1 MKETRQR
8 GGGAEK
14 QPGRRGR
21 KGADVVECGRG
32 PGIHAR
38 RSWPMLGYLC
48 IYVEHRRT
56 LPMRE
61 REREKKRGERKGTW
75 EQEEQERTREA
86 FSCEREGQG
95 RREEP
100 MASQGVLPF
109 RYEGASRYVHLREH
123 PTMQQEHQET
133 NDSHPTITTATP
145 PIVLLSF

>member
-1 MKETRQR
+1 MRPWSR
-8 GGGAEK
+8 YIRASVL
-14 QPGRRGR
+14 
-21 KGADVVECGRG
+21 AY
-32 PGIHAR
+32 AR
-38 RSWPMLGYLC
+38 VFVYLC
-48 IYVEHRRT
+48 GTPENFADESEKEGTREKD
-56 LPMRE
+56 RE
-61 REREKKRGERKGTW
+61 RERTW
-75 EQEEQERTREA
+75 EQGERERERKKEA

-95 RREEP
+95 RRKEP

>member
-1 MKETRQR
+1 
-8 GGGAEK
+8 
-14 QPGRRGR
+14 
-21 KGADVVECGRG
+21 
-32 PGIHAR
+32 
-38 RSWPMLGYLC
+38 MLGYLC

-56 LPMRE
+56 LPMRAKKRGREKKTEKE
-61 REREKKRGERKGTW
+61 RERGSKESERERKK
-75 EQEEQERTREA
+75 EA

-95 RREEP
+95 RRKEP

>member
-1 MKETRQR
+1 MRPWSR
-8 GGGAEK
+8 YIRASVL
-14 QPGRRGR
+14 
-21 KGADVVECGRG
+21 AY
-32 PGIHAR
+32 AR
-38 RSWPMLGYLC
+38 VFVYLC
-48 IYVEHRRT
+48 GTPENFADE
-56 LPMRE
+56 RE
-61 REREKKRGERKGTW
+61 GEREKERGERKRTW

>member
-1 MKETRQR
+1 MRPWSR
-8 GGGAEK
+8 YIRASVL
-14 QPGRRGR
+14 
-21 KGADVVECGRG
+21 AY
-32 PGIHAR
+32 AR
-38 RSWPMLGYLC
+38 VFVYLC
-48 IYVEHRRT
+48 GTPENFAD
-56 LPMRE
+56 E
-61 REREKKRGERKGTW
+61 REGERKRTW

>member
-1 MKETRQR
+1 MRPWSR
-8 GGGAEK
+8 YIRASVL
-14 QPGRRGR
+14 
-21 KGADVVECGRG
+21 AY
-32 PGIHAR
+32 AR
-38 RSWPMLGYLC
+38 VFVYLC
-48 IYVEHRRT
+48 GTPENFADE
-56 LPMRE
+56 RE
-61 REREKKRGERKGTW
+61 GEREKERGERKRTW
-75 EQEEQERTREA
+75 EQEEEERTREA
-86 FSCEREGQG
+86 FFCEREGQG

>member
-1 MKETRQR
+1 MRPWSR
-8 GGGAEK
+8 YIRASVL
-14 QPGRRGR
+14 
-21 KGADVVECGRG
+21 AY
-32 PGIHAR
+32 AR
-38 RSWPMLGYLC
+38 VFVYLC
-48 IYVEHRRT
+48 GTPENFADE
-56 LPMRE
+56 RE
-61 REREKKRGERKGTW
+61 REREKERGERKRTW
-75 EQEEQERTREA
+75 EQEEEERTREA